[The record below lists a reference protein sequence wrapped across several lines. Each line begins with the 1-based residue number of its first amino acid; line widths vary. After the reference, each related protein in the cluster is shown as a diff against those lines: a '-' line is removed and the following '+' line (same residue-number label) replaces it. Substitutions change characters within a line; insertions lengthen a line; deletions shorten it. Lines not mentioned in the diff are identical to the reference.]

1 MALLRSQPGVV
12 AVTDNVARGGC
23 WRPPTGIL
31 LLNEPRVESLNCWEG
46 REAIQQLQ
54 QQQQESEEKKAKQC
68 SLIRVRGCYLLY
80 SWLRILAI
88 WPVAGWAYSVL
99 EEMRSQQ
106 SASSSSSF
114 TLLMRAQVFRRPSRE
129 PHVSLFSFVVSVNA
143 EIFLK
148 L

>member
-54 QQQQESEEKKAKQC
+54 QQQQESEEKKSKAMQPDT
-68 SLIRVRGCYLLY
+68 SERLL
-80 SWLRILAI
+80 LVIQL
-88 WPVAGWAYSVL
+88 
-99 EEMRSQQ
+99 
-106 SASSSSSF
+106 
-114 TLLMRAQVFRRPSRE
+114 T
-129 PHVSLFSFVVSVNA
+129 
-143 EIFLK
+143 
-148 L
+148 